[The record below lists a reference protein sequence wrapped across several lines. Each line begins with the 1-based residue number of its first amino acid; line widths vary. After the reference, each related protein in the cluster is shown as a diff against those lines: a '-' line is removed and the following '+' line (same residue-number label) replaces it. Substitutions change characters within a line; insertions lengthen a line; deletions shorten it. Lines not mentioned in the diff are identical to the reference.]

1 MGSYPDRSV
10 SPRAESYGFLVL
22 SGQAGA
28 RVRQQ
33 FGLIDKVQRAFL
45 LDDADEFALLRR
57 ENRTNDPVSSLVVFD
72 EGSKRK
78 LRQMQ
83 ILLADYGRAIQH

>member
-33 FGLIDKVQRAFL
+33 FGLIDKVQRAVL
-45 LDDADEFALLRR
+45 LDDVDEFALLRR

-72 EGSKRK
+72 EAPSANCARCK
-78 LRQMQ
+78 